1 MSTRKRTH
9 IALIFGGRS
18 GEHEVSLMS
27 ARSVLSV
34 LDPAKYE
41 VTQIGI
47 TLAGQWLVGEDV
59 IGKFEQKSTAG
70 LEPAV
75 VLADPSGNGVHVLR
89 KGRLERLTN
98 VDVFFP
104 LLHGTFGEDGT
115 IQGLFEMADA
125 AYVGAGVVG
134 SSVGMDKGLFKDV
147 MRANDIPSVASM
159 IVLRAELEKDMQGV
173 LQRAEAVAPYPLFTK
188 PANLGSSVGV
198 TKCRSRSD
206 LQEGLMEA
214 ALYDRRVLVE
224 RGVANVR
231 EIEVSVLGNDDPR
244 ASVPGEIL
252 PSREFYSYESK
263 YVDGTSGLIIPAP
276 LPQEQSARVQEL
288 AVRAFKAIDAAG
300 MARVDFFLDKDT
312 NELYLNE
319 LNTIPGFTKISMY
332 PKLWEATGMPYAELV
347 DRLIELAL
355 QRKSDRDR
363 TSHTLS
369 ERWMRDAARRNRS
382 EIVRH
387 RRKQEASKRLE
398 NSAVMSRHVGGAD
411 HDTQHGGRARGT
423 ARSRPAVRRRKDAA
437 FSMPG
442 IEVHM
447 PTISF
452 SGQAAKWRFVSFGLS
467 LLLGAALYLAGTS
480 PFFRAA
486 SPRSAETSAYPPARS
501 RPCWRAP
508 TCRSSRWC
516 LEICSNACG

>member
-1 MSTRKRTH
+1 
-9 IALIFGGRS
+9 
-18 GEHEVSLMS
+18 MS

-34 LDPAKYE
+34 LDATKYE

-115 IQGLFEMADA
+115 IQGLLEMADA
-125 AYVGAGVVG
+125 AYVGAGVTG
-134 SSVGMDKGLFKDV
+134 SSVGMDKGVFKDV
-147 MRANDIPSVASM
+147 MRANDIPSVASL
-159 IVLRAELEKDMQGV
+159 IVLRADLEKDMPSV
-173 LQRAEAVAPYPLFTK
+173 LERAEAIAAYPLFTK

-214 ALYDRRVLVE
+214 SLYDRRILVE

-244 ASVPGEIL
+244 ASVPGEVL

-263 YVDGTSGLIIPAP
+263 YVDGTSGLIIPAR
-276 LPQEQSARVQEL
+276 LPQDVSRRVQEL

-312 NELYLNE
+312 NELFLNE

-332 PKLWEATGMPYAELV
+332 PKLWEASGMPYAELV

-363 TSHTLS
+363 TSHS
-369 ERWMRDAARRNRS
+369 FRS
-382 EIVRH
+382 
-387 RRKQEASKRLE
+387 
-398 NSAVMSRHVGGAD
+398 GG
-411 HDTQHGGRARGT
+411 
-423 ARSRPAVRRRKDAA
+423 
-437 FSMPG
+437 
-442 IEVHM
+442 
-447 PTISF
+447 
-452 SGQAAKWRFVSFGLS
+452 
-467 LLLGAALYLAGTS
+467 
-480 PFFRAA
+480 
-486 SPRSAETSAYPPARS
+486 
-501 RPCWRAP
+501 
-508 TCRSSRWC
+508 
-516 LEICSNACG
+516 